1 MMNRWLL
8 PILVLAALI
17 RFAYQEGMLDYGGS
31 FHNGSDSG
39 KYLVV
44 AETIVETGIFG
55 RMSDHGVQPEL
66 NRMPVYP
73 YFLAGC

>member
-1 MMNRWLL
+1 MNRWLL
-8 PILVLAALI
+8 PVLVLAALI
-17 RFAYQEGMLDYGGS
+17 RFGYQESMLYYGGS

-39 KYLVV
+39 KYLVI

-55 RMSDHGVQPEL
+55 RMSDQGVQPEL